1 MRSASYSPPL
11 KGFSPSP
18 PLKGD
23 LGGCAIPPTTRNRV
37 LVHPPESPF
46 KGGVAFGGLAL
57 RNGGFAM
64 FLVLGLLS
72 AVMIFTSAGLGLL
85 HMTMSNAR
93 KVELRQVCRNLAEAG
108 VEIGAAEL
116 RNGNAAYRGEQ
127 NTAFGDGFFNVDVQP
142 GVTPG
147 LYEITSRGFL
157 RDGQLTLFE
166 AQVRAQVSIGQ
177 GNQVRLLRWTEGQEW
192 SGHVNPVSR

>member
-1 MRSASYSPPL
+1 
-11 KGFSPSP
+11 
-18 PLKGD
+18 
-23 LGGCAIPPTTRNRV
+23 
-37 LVHPPESPF
+37 
-46 KGGVAFGGLAL
+46 
-57 RNGGFAM
+57 M

-85 HMTMSNAR
+85 HMTMSNAK

-147 LYEITSRGFL
+147 LYQITSRGFL